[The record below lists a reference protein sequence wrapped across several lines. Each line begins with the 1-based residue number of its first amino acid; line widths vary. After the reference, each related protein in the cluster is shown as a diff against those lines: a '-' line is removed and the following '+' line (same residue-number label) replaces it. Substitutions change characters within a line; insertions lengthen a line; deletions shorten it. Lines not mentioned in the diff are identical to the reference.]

1 MKFAL
6 VVNLSKERAI
16 KYAKKISL
24 FLLDKNAEIAMIEEC
39 SQYFKGIHIHYS
51 KNITELFEY
60 CDMAITVGG
69 DGTIIHAAKYA
80 AKADK
85 QLIGVNVGRLGFAAD
100 VEPHEYEQLE
110 RLITGDYTTEERIL
124 LDVEVIKEDG
134 SKHYLAVND
143 AVVARGQLS
152 KTIDLHL
159 TLDGDEISKYRA
171 DGLLFATPTGS
182 TAYSLSAGGPILA
195 PKMECILMTPVC
207 PHSLF
212 SRSVLFS
219 GESELSVHVKIP
231 EECCCVLTIDG
242 EKNVPV
248 LATDRVVIR
257 KSDLKLK
264 LALLHNRNFYKL
276 LNEKLKEGFLMKT
289 GRHARILDIIAEHP
303 IETQDEL
310 LTRLREEGFKATQA
324 TISRDIKDL
333 RLVKTLGSD
342 GKYRYVSA
350 SRSSTDIRTNFSNL
364 FSTSVN
370 SIDVAQN
377 LVVIKTLSGMAQA
390 VCAALDSADYPSV
403 VGTIA
408 GDDTIFIACR
418 TADLAVSL
426 TEELKKL
433 I

>member
-1 MKFAL
+1 
-6 VVNLSKERAI
+6 
-16 KYAKKISL
+16 
-24 FLLDKNAEIAMIEEC
+24 
-39 SQYFKGIHIHYS
+39 
-51 KNITELFEY
+51 
-60 CDMAITVGG
+60 
-69 DGTIIHAAKYA
+69 
-80 AKADK
+80 
-85 QLIGVNVGRLGFAAD
+85 
-100 VEPHEYEQLE
+100 
-110 RLITGDYTTEERIL
+110 
-124 LDVEVIKEDG
+124 
-134 SKHYLAVND
+134 
-143 AVVARGQLS
+143 
-152 KTIDLHL
+152 
-159 TLDGDEISKYRA
+159 
-171 DGLLFATPTGS
+171 
-182 TAYSLSAGGPILA
+182 
-195 PKMECILMTPVC
+195 
-207 PHSLF
+207 
-212 SRSVLFS
+212 
-219 GESELSVHVKIP
+219 
-231 EECCCVLTIDG
+231 
-242 EKNVPV
+242 
-248 LATDRVVIR
+248 
-257 KSDLKLK
+257 
-264 LALLHNRNFYKL
+264 
-276 LNEKLKEGFLMKT
+276 MKT
-289 GRHARILDIIAEHP
+289 GRHARNLDIIAEHP

-418 TADLAVSL
+418 TAGLAVSL

>member
-1 MKFAL
+1 
-6 VVNLSKERAI
+6 
-16 KYAKKISL
+16 
-24 FLLDKNAEIAMIEEC
+24 
-39 SQYFKGIHIHYS
+39 
-51 KNITELFEY
+51 
-60 CDMAITVGG
+60 
-69 DGTIIHAAKYA
+69 
-80 AKADK
+80 
-85 QLIGVNVGRLGFAAD
+85 
-100 VEPHEYEQLE
+100 
-110 RLITGDYTTEERIL
+110 
-124 LDVEVIKEDG
+124 
-134 SKHYLAVND
+134 
-143 AVVARGQLS
+143 
-152 KTIDLHL
+152 
-159 TLDGDEISKYRA
+159 
-171 DGLLFATPTGS
+171 
-182 TAYSLSAGGPILA
+182 
-195 PKMECILMTPVC
+195 
-207 PHSLF
+207 
-212 SRSVLFS
+212 
-219 GESELSVHVKIP
+219 
-231 EECCCVLTIDG
+231 
-242 EKNVPV
+242 
-248 LATDRVVIR
+248 
-257 KSDLKLK
+257 
-264 LALLHNRNFYKL
+264 
-276 LNEKLKEGFLMKT
+276 MKT
-289 GRHARILDIIAEHP
+289 GRHARILDIIAKHP

>member
-1 MKFAL
+1 
-6 VVNLSKERAI
+6 
-16 KYAKKISL
+16 
-24 FLLDKNAEIAMIEEC
+24 
-39 SQYFKGIHIHYS
+39 
-51 KNITELFEY
+51 
-60 CDMAITVGG
+60 
-69 DGTIIHAAKYA
+69 
-80 AKADK
+80 
-85 QLIGVNVGRLGFAAD
+85 
-100 VEPHEYEQLE
+100 
-110 RLITGDYTTEERIL
+110 
-124 LDVEVIKEDG
+124 
-134 SKHYLAVND
+134 
-143 AVVARGQLS
+143 
-152 KTIDLHL
+152 
-159 TLDGDEISKYRA
+159 
-171 DGLLFATPTGS
+171 
-182 TAYSLSAGGPILA
+182 
-195 PKMECILMTPVC
+195 
-207 PHSLF
+207 
-212 SRSVLFS
+212 
-219 GESELSVHVKIP
+219 
-231 EECCCVLTIDG
+231 
-242 EKNVPV
+242 
-248 LATDRVVIR
+248 
-257 KSDLKLK
+257 
-264 LALLHNRNFYKL
+264 
-276 LNEKLKEGFLMKT
+276 MKT
-289 GRHARILDIIAEHP
+289 GRHARILDIISEHP